1 MKKIISGLLA
11 ACLLT
16 GSLLGCN
23 KKLDV
28 EPADSIDAGLA
39 FGSSSDVQAAL
50 VGCYTGLQ
58 NVQVYGG
65 YIQLMS
71 DLLADNG
78 DISFNGTFSQPQEI
92 QRKTILKDNSFIT
105 TIWTNSYN
113 VINRA
118 NGVLANVK
126 KLDTPGKQARGEGE
140 AKFIRSLV
148 YFDLVRLYARAWN
161 DGSPQTNPGVPLVLT
176 PTLGVTAAS
185 QVSRNTVA
193 EVYTQ
198 VIADL
203 VSAESLLPADN
214 GFFANKYSAAAL
226 LARIYLQQ
234 GRFADAASA
243 ANRVIDGGVP
253 ADLSLNSSYA
263 ANFKSTGDLLSNTR
277 EDIFAIQV
285 SAQSGR
291 NELNTFYSTKRRGD
305 ITIESQFLN
314 LFEPTDDRKSLFS
327 QSSPT
332 ADVFSTKYDVLYGNL
347 KLFRLAEMYLIRAE
361 GNSRSGTAQ
370 LGRNTPLAD
379 INTVRTRALLPPLTT
394 LTQAAILKER
404 RLELA
409 FEGFRLGD
417 LKRNQ
422 QSTIDPVTN
431 AVIAWNSTR
440 LVFPIP
446 LREINANS
454 NLTQNAGY

>member
-1 MKKIISGLLA
+1 M

-16 GSLLGCN
+16 GSLLSCN

-28 EPADSIDAGLA
+28 EPDDSIDAGLA

-58 NVQVYGG
+58 NIQVYGG

-78 DISFNGTFSQPQEI
+78 DISFNGTFSAPQEI
-92 QRKTILKDNSFIT
+92 QRKTILKDNGFVT

-176 PTLGVTAAS
+176 PTLGVTPAS

-198 VIADL
+198 IIADL
-203 VSAESLLPADN
+203 VSAEALLPADN
-214 GFFANKYSAAAL
+214 GIFANKYAAAAL

-234 GRFADAASA
+234 NRFANAAEA
-243 ANRVIDGGVP
+243 ANRVISGAVP
-253 ADLSLNSSYA
+253 ATFSLNSSYA
-263 ANFKSTGDLLSNTR
+263 ANFESTSDLLGNTR

-291 NELNTFYSTKRRGD
+291 NELNTFYSTSRRGD
-305 ITIESQFLN
+305 ISIESQFLN
-314 LFEPTDDRKSLFS
+314 LFEPTDDRKNLFS
-327 QSSPT
+327 QASPT
-332 ADVFSTKYDVLYGNL
+332 ADVFSNKYDVLYGNI

-361 GNSRSGTAQ
+361 GNFRISPIRVGST
-370 LGRNTPLAD
+370 TPLAD
-379 INTVRTRALLPPLTT
+379 INTIRTRALLPPLTT

-409 FEGFRLGD
+409 FEGFWLGD

-431 AVIAWNSTR
+431 AVIAWNSPR

-446 LREINANS
+446 LREINANP

>member
-1 MKKIISGLLA
+1 MKKILSGLLA

-16 GSLLGCN
+16 GSLLSCN

-28 EPADSIDAGLA
+28 EPLDSIDASLA
-39 FGSSSDVQAAL
+39 LGSSSDVQAAL

-58 NVQVYGG
+58 NIQLYGG

-78 DISFNGTFSQPQEI
+78 DISFNGTFSAPQEI
-92 QRKTILKDNSFIT
+92 QRKTILKDNGFVT
-105 TIWTNSYN
+105 TIWTNGYN
-113 VINRA
+113 VVNRA

-148 YFDLVRLYARAWN
+148 YFDFVRLYARAWN

-193 EVYTQ
+193 EVYAQIIT
-198 VIADL
+198 DL
-203 VSAESLLPADN
+203 VSAETLLPADN

-234 GRFADAASA
+234 GRFADAAGA
-243 ANRVIDGGVP
+243 ANRVISGGVP
-253 ADLSLNSSYA
+253 ATFSLNSSYA

-305 ITIESQFLN
+305 ISIESQFMS
-314 LFEPTDDRKSLFS
+314 LFEPTDDRRNLLTR
-327 QSSPT
+327 SSPT
-332 ADVFSTKYDVLYGNL
+332 AVSSNKYDVLYGNL

-361 GNSRSGTAQ
+361 GNFRSGTAQ
-370 LGRNTPLAD
+370 VGSSTPLAD
-379 INTVRTRALLPPLTT
+379 INTIRTRALLPPLAT

-404 RLELA
+404 KLELA

-417 LKRNQ
+417 LTRNQ
-422 QSTIDPVTN
+422 ESTSDPVSMAT
-431 AVIAWNSTR
+431 IAWNAGR

-446 LREINANS
+446 LREINANP
-454 NLTQNAGY
+454 NLVQNEAYK